1 MTEESTWQIVW
12 SCSRSPLLVT
22 VIPGRRPWVAGLFQT
37 STPGRSRR
45 TAPWL
50 VGTVACPRL
59 SPPTFPGMTF
69 SLGNHFLWASATTAI
84 FNPEPFM
91 KSCSAHVNKQSRAFA
106 HKDRHHSPG
115 GLWQLRTHAGPRRR
129 ELWSREDQCGFS
141 EHRQDRVRA
150 STITTLAASVCW
162 TTVSFNSSVWHN
174 CPPQSVC
181 ALTCCLFVIVLVL
194 LNQTAGGALE

>member
-115 GLWQLRTHAGPRRR
+115 WFVAAAHTRRAEEKRTVEPRRPVWFQWTPTGQSTC
-129 ELWSREDQCGFS
+129 LDHHHSSR
-141 EHRQDRVRA
+141 
-150 STITTLAASVCW
+150 VC
-162 TTVSFNSSVWHN
+162 
-174 CPPQSVC
+174 
-181 ALTCCLFVIVLVL
+181 L
-194 LNQTAGGALE
+194 LNHGVF